1 MDRKEYMKDYMAK
14 KRGVNKSVNKPPE
27 NVNKVGVVNK
37 ENVNKTVDVNKD
49 VNKVILSDGQVWY
62 PDLKIKKEAEKVF
75 NDRVEY
81 MGELRGDLEA
91 RKERVERYSKWRVGK
106 GSMGNVEPLK
116 VG

>member
-14 KRGVNKSVNKPPE
+14 KRGVNKSVNKPPD
-27 NVNKVGVVNK
+27 NVNKVVG
-37 ENVNKTVDVNKD
+37 NVNKLTD
-49 VNKVILSDGQVWY
+49 VNKVTLSDGQVWY
-62 PDLKIKKEAEKVF
+62 PDKKVKEEADKLF
-75 NDRVEY
+75 KSRVEY
-81 MGELRGDLEA
+81 MGNLRGDLKA

>member
-1 MDRKEYMKDYMAK
+1 MVSSSERVKRYRNKRKALHEG
-14 KRGVNKSVNKPPE
+14 GVTLEKE
-27 NVNKVGVVNK
+27 GVTSPVTK
-37 ENVNKTVDVNKD
+37 GVT
-49 VNKVILSDGQVWY
+49 LSDGQVWY

-81 MGELRGDLEA
+81 MGELRGDLKA